1 MSISFENYEKCV
13 QALKSSI
20 NGSPK
25 AIDALI
31 KETQAR
37 GFSPDHIRTSIGR
50 LMVGENSGKY
60 QQNVEGGTTYIREV
74 I

>member
-50 LMVGENSGKY
+50 LGSKALENINKMLRAVQPTSGK
-60 QQNVEGGTTYIREV
+60 
-74 I
+74 